1 MFKPSYFL
9 KIFNFLFFFPMKVD
23 GDDPLTD
30 VEVPPISNQDEGEK
44 HVRLK
49 DATTP
54 SRNQGK
60 KLSDFYTR

>member
-1 MFKPSYFL
+1 
-9 KIFNFLFFFPMKVD
+9 MKVD

-30 VEVPPISNQDEGEK
+30 VEVPPISNQVEGEK

-60 KLSDFYTR
+60 KLSDFYTRWDPVIPFISQAYSSIH